1 MIKELKYLVY
11 IFFILI
17 FFFLILKYYFSEK
30 YEKKYFKKINY
41 FEKNLNINLSE
52 LVILKND
59 TNNIIV
65 FENLFNED
73 NNKKKR
79 TFWSL
84 IK

>member
-30 YEKKYFKKINY
+30 YEKKYFKKTIY

-73 NNKKKR
+73 NNKKKI